1 MKPAPKRLPSLLA
14 IAVGNS
20 RTRFGLFQGKDLNDP
35 RSMENT
41 DVDALAIAAKEACK
55 AAKGVILAI
64 ASVNNP
70 IADALENK
78 LAKMVGEHVY
88 RFGRDLEIPIV
99 NTLEDDS
106 TVGQDRLLCALGAS
120 ARAEQACVVVDAGTA
135 ITVDFVDGE
144 GVFQGG
150 VIAPGL
156 RMMLRALHQSTAALP
171 NLDLVPP
178 AKDRGPFGKHTREAM
193 TLGVLNAARGLVRET
208 VERFAEAYEAYP
220 QIIATGGD
228 APLLFEDSDLVENI
242 VPDLQLVGIAEA
254 CAISLHDDTA
264 SDLRSFRKP
273 DDRDR
278 DEHD

>member
-1 MKPAPKRLPSLLA
+1 MQPAPKRLPHLLA

-20 RTRFGLFQGKDLNDP
+20 RTRFGLFKGKDLNDP
-35 RSMENT
+35 RSMDNA
-41 DVDALAIAAKEACK
+41 DLDALASATKEACK

-64 ASVNNP
+64 ASVNDNV
-70 IADALENK
+70 ADVLEVK
-78 LAKMVGEHVY
+78 LSKMAGEHVY
-88 RFGRDLEIPIV
+88 RFGRDLEIPIA
-99 NTLEDDS
+99 NALDDDS

-120 ARAEQACVVVDAGTA
+120 IRAEQACVVIDAGTA

-150 VIAPGL
+150 VIAPGV
-156 RMMLRALHQSTAALP
+156 RMMLLAMHQQTAALP
-171 NLDLVPP
+171 FVDLEPP
-178 AKDRGPFGKHTREAM
+178 NNARGPFGKHTKEAM
-193 TLGVLNAARGLVRET
+193 TLGVINAARGLVRET

-254 CAISLHDDTA
+254 CALALRDEGKP
-264 SDLRSFRKP
+264 DLRTLRKP
-273 DDRDR
+273 DGDDR
-278 DEHD
+278 DEHE